1 MTAPARKPRGPGA
14 KYPSPA
20 TVEKVGR
27 RLLELAKEAGIK
39 VGGVECTRDG
49 TIRVVEAPS
58 RAPAS
63 AYDDWKKAEG

>member
-14 KYPSPA
+14 KYPTPA
-20 TVEKVGR
+20 AIDAIGQK
-27 RLLELAKEAGIK
+27 LIELAKSAGIK

-49 TIRVVEAPS
+49 TIRVIEAGA

-63 AYDDWKKAEG
+63 AYDDWKSAEG